1 MIRLVENTIDSN
13 DINKLIEWLQTEP
26 RLTKGTF
33 TLEFEKQL
41 AEWFGTKYAVF
52 VNSGSSA
59 NLLMLYAL
67 KMSGFMKNQK
77 VVVPSLCWATDLAPV
92 IQLGMEPI
100 LVDCNLENLSVDLNH
115 LEIVFK
121 EHNPSVLLLV
131 SVLGL
136 SPDMDAIKRLCDL
149 YDVHLLEDNCESQGT
164 MYGGTKLGGF
174 GLMASCSTYFGHI
187 MSTIEGGIVT
197 TNSEYMYELL
207 LQLRSHGWS
216 RDLSKET
223 KQALRQK
230 YNVDE
235 FSEMYTF
242 YLPGFNLRSTDLQ
255 AFLGI
260 EQLKKVD
267 GMIKKRNYNFHI
279 YRELLSDKIWFPTE
293 IENSYTANF
302 SIPVILSSID
312 KKEKLVKLLIEN
324 NIECRPLISGS
335 MGTQPFYTR
344 LYGRV
349 ELPNCTIVDERGIYV
364 PNHPELTKE
373 QIQFI
378 CELILQVENN

>member
-267 GMIKKRNYNFHI
+267 GMIKKRNDNFHI

-312 KKEKLVKLLIEN
+312 KKQKLVKLLIEN

>member
-1 MIRLVENTIDSN
+1 MIRLVENTIDRD

-26 RLTKGTF
+26 RLTKGPV

-41 AEWFGTKYAVF
+41 AEWFGTEYAVF

-67 KMSGFMKNQK
+67 KMSGFMKNHK
-77 VVVPSLCWATDLAPV
+77 VVVPSLSWATDLAPV

-100 LVDCNLENLSVDLNH
+100 LVDCNLDNLSVQLDH
-115 LEIVFK
+115 LEMLFE
-121 EHNPSVLLLV
+121 EHNPAALLLV

-136 SPDMDAIKRLCDL
+136 SPDMDAVKRLCDL

-164 MYGGTKLGGF
+164 THKGTKLGGF

-187 MSTIEGGIVT
+187 MSTIEGGVVT
-197 TNSEYMYELL
+197 TNSKYMYELL

-216 RDLSKET
+216 RDLSDET

-267 GMIKKRNYNFHI
+267 DVIEKRNKNFHI
-279 YRELLSDKIWFPTE
+279 YREILSDKIWFPTE
-293 IENSYTANF
+293 VEDSYTANF
-302 SIPVILSSID
+302 SIPVILTSID
-312 KKEKLVKLLIEN
+312 KKEKLIKLLREN

-344 LYGRV
+344 LYGEV
-349 ELPNCTIVDERGIYV
+349 ELRNCTIVDERGIYV
-364 PNHPELTKE
+364 PNHPDLTRE
-373 QIQFI
+373 QIEFI

>member
-1 MIRLVENTIDSN
+1 MIRLVENTIDRD

-26 RLTKGTF
+26 RLTKGPV
-33 TLEFEKQL
+33 TLEFERQL
-41 AEWFGTKYAVF
+41 AEWFGTEYAVF

-67 KMSGFMKNQK
+67 KMSGMMKNQK

-92 IQLGMEPI
+92 MQLGMEPI

-115 LEIVFK
+115 LEGLFK
-121 EHNPSVLLLV
+121 EHQPSTLLLV

-136 SPDMDAIKRLCDL
+136 SPDMDALIDLCEK
-149 YDVHLLEDNCESQGT
+149 YDVHLLEDNCESQGAK
-164 MYGGTKLGGF
+164 YKGTKLGNF

-187 MSTIEGGIVT
+187 MSTIEGGMVT

-216 RDLSKET
+216 RDLSDNT

-255 AFLGI
+255 AFLGL

-267 GMIKKRNYNFHI
+267 DMIEKRSQNFHI
-279 YRELLSDKIWFPTE
+279 YKELLSDKIWFPTE
-293 IENSYTANF
+293 TGGSYTANF
-302 SIPVILSSID
+302 AIPVILTSID
-312 KKEKLVKLLIEN
+312 KKEKLIKLLVDN
-324 NIECRPLISGS
+324 DIECRPLISGS
-335 MGTQPFYTR
+335 MGKQPFYTR
-344 LYGRV
+344 LYGEV

-364 PNHPELTKE
+364 PNHPDLTRE
-373 QIQFI
+373 QIEFI

>member
-1 MIRLVENTIDSN
+1 MIRLVENTIDKD
-13 DINKLIEWLQTEP
+13 DINKLIEWLQTDP
-26 RLTKGTF
+26 RLTKGPV

-41 AEWFGTKYAVF
+41 AEWFGTEYAVF

-67 KMSGFMKNQK
+67 KMSGMMKNQK

-92 IQLGMEPI
+92 IQLGMEPV
-100 LVDCNLENLSVDLNH
+100 LVDCNLDNLSVDLNH
-115 LEIVFK
+115 LERVFK
-121 EHNPSVLLLV
+121 EHEPSTLLLV

-136 SPDMDAIKRLCDL
+136 SPDMDAVRRLCDL

-164 MYGGTKLGGF
+164 MHKETKLGGF

-197 TNSEYMYELL
+197 TNNKDMYELL

-216 RDLSKET
+216 RDLSDET
-223 KQALRQK
+223 KQSLRQK

-267 GMIKKRNYNFHI
+267 DMIEKRNKNFHI

-293 IENSYTANF
+293 VEDSYTANF
-302 SIPVILSSID
+302 SIPVIVSSID
-312 KKEKLVKLLIEN
+312 KKEKLVKLLREN
-324 NIECRPLISGS
+324 DIECRPLISGS

-344 LYGRV
+344 LYGVR
-349 ELPNCTIVDERGIYV
+349 ELSNCTVVDERGLYV
-364 PNHPELTKE
+364 PNHPDLTRE
-373 QIQFI
+373 QIEFI

>member
-267 GMIKKRNYNFHI
+267 GMIKKRNDNFHI